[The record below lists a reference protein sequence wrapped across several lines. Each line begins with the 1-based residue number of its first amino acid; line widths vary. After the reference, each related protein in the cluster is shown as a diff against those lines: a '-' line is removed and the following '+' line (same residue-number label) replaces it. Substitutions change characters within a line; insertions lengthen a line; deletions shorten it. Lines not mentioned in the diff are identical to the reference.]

1 MQSNNSLNSPAYT
14 ASKEGFYSFEEL
26 LPAFQ
31 KLSRKYTSG
40 ESSSITYE
48 TAQMLMEA
56 VIYRVKQYVSAD
68 LSQKAD
74 AITACDRGLTIILEK
89 AARAKALYEE
99 IITDFEDY
107 GCRNYR
113 DTILKGMPAFFLRYD
128 PIFAPQKSILTLD
141 YPTFVPISDADETP
155 LQGIDRI
162 LTYLERISEE
172 KRLLSLFPAH
182 RIQAVLQAFCPD
194 YEELYLDNLCEPVLL
209 QAVKCFI
216 ADRPVQ
222 ELVLEKED
230 QEIVDSF
237 FVQNGIKC
245 KKETIVQK
253 VTLILDK
260 ITRSADLSPYFVSRA
275 SDLAV
280 WIGRAV

>member
-1 MQSNNSLNSPAYT
+1 MQSNHSLNSPAYT
-14 ASKEGFYSFEEL
+14 DAKEGFYSFEEL
-26 LPAFQ
+26 LPAFR

-56 VIYRVKQYVSAD
+56 VIYRVKQYVSANP
-68 LSQKAD
+68 SEKTD

-89 AARAKALYEE
+89 ASRAKALYEE

-107 GCRNYR
+107 GCRNYK

-128 PIFAPQKSILTLD
+128 PVFAPQNSILTLD
-141 YPTFVPISDADETP
+141 YPTFVPISDAEETP
-155 LQGIDRI
+155 LQGVDRI
-162 LTYLERISEE
+162 LSYLERISEE
-172 KRLLSLFPAH
+172 KRLLSLFPAY
-182 RIQAVLQAFCPD
+182 RIQSVLQEFCPD

-209 QAVKCFI
+209 QAIKCFI
-216 ADRPVQ
+216 ADRPVR

-230 QEIVDSF
+230 QASIVSF
-237 FVQNGIKC
+237 FVENGTKC

-260 ITRSADLSPYFVSRA
+260 ITRSADLSPYFVSKA
-275 SDLAV
+275 SELAV